1 MKSSAFLIGFLALAA
16 SCCALLVD
24 YSGHQVLRLEVET
37 FEEAALLAKMRED
50 YDFWTEIGVGR

>member
-1 MKSSAFLIGFLALAA
+1 MKSTAFLIGFLALAA
-16 SCCALLVD
+16 SCCALVD

-37 FEEAALLAKMRED
+37 LEEAALLAEMRED

>member
-1 MKSSAFLIGFLALAA
+1 MNSSAFLIVFLALAA
-16 SCCALLVD
+16 SCCALVD

-37 FEEAALLAKMRED
+37 FEEAALLAEMREN